1 MTTINEKVKQRLLK
15 SNEEALILYDLI
27 EASPLDLFYDSGIV
41 SQDGYVL
48 SEKNE
53 EVIFLAHQAENSVLI
68 QHMWEKSEKDLAI
81 YFTTE
86 SQSKYLRKMCQN
98 TSLSKNPINIL
109 SYSLLKIK
117 NILNESSFNK
127 LKQELIFILS
137 ELPIYELIK
146 DLFNEEIITKNDLLI
161 FSKINKSISG
171 AMLAILN
178 DSEEIVSLHTIDQ
191 VLNDVQSAYKEDLSF
206 QKRGVSI
213 NTQKKLSVLNTL
225 LLMRSKSKQKEN
237 IKKEN
242 YLLILDIAK
251 YYQDDELIA
260 EAQNNMFIDK
270 FNFYMSLTR
279 ENTNT
284 KFKERI

>member
-15 SNEEALILYDLI
+15 SDEEALILYDLI
-27 EASPLDLFYDSGIV
+27 EASPLDMFYDSSIV
-41 SQDGYVL
+41 VQDAYVL

-53 EVIFLAHQAENSVLI
+53 EIIFLAHQAENPLLI
-68 QHMWEKSEKDLAI
+68 KHMWEKSEKELAI

-86 SQSKYLRKMCQN
+86 YQSKYLRKMCQN
-98 TSLSKNPINIL
+98 ASLSKNPIDIL

-117 NILNESSFNK
+117 NVLNESSFNK
-127 LKQELIFILS
+127 LKQELICTLS
-137 ELPIYELIK
+137 ELPIYDLIN
-146 DLFNEEIITKNDLLI
+146 DLFNEEVITKNDLLI
-161 FSKINKSISG
+161 FSKINKNISG
-171 AMLAILN
+171 GILAILN
-178 DSEEIVSLHTIDQ
+178 DSEEIVSLHTIGQ
-191 VLNDVQSAYKEDLSF
+191 VLNDIESAYKEDLYF

-225 LLMRSKSKQKEN
+225 LLMRSKGKQKEN
-237 IKKEN
+237 IQQEK

-251 YYQDDELIA
+251 YYQNDELIA

-270 FNFYMSLTR
+270 FNFYIALTR

-284 KFKERI
+284 KVKERI

>member
-15 SNEEALILYDLI
+15 SDEEALILYDLI
-27 EASPLDLFYDSGIV
+27 EASPLDMFYDSSIV
-41 SQDGYVL
+41 VQDAYVL

-53 EVIFLAHQAENSVLI
+53 EIIFLAHQAENPLLI
-68 QHMWEKSEKDLAI
+68 KHMWEKSEKELAI

-86 SQSKYLRKMCQN
+86 YQSKYLRKMCQN
-98 TSLSKNPINIL
+98 ASLSKNPIDIL

-117 NILNESSFNK
+117 NVLNESSFNK
-127 LKQELIFILS
+127 LKQELICTLS
-137 ELPIYELIK
+137 ELPIYDLIN
-146 DLFNEEIITKNDLLI
+146 DLFNEAIITKNDLLI
-161 FSKINKSISG
+161 FSKINKNISG
-171 AMLAILN
+171 GILAILN
-178 DSEEIVSLHTIDQ
+178 DSEEIVSLHTIGQ
-191 VLNDVQSAYKEDLSF
+191 VLNDIESAYKEDLAF

-225 LLMRSKSKQKEN
+225 LMMRSKSKQKEN
-237 IKKEN
+237 IKKEK

-251 YYQDDELIA
+251 YYQNDELIA

-270 FNFYMSLTR
+270 FNFYMALTR

-284 KFKERI
+284 KVKERI

>member
-15 SNEEALILYDLI
+15 SDEEALILYDLI
-27 EASPLDLFYDSGIV
+27 EASPLDMFYDSSIV
-41 SQDGYVL
+41 GQDAYVL

-53 EVIFLAHQAENSVLI
+53 EIIFLAHQAENPLLI
-68 QHMWEKSEKDLAI
+68 KHMWEKSEKELAI
-81 YFTTE
+81 YFTAE
-86 SQSKYLRKMCQN
+86 SQGKYLRKMCQN
-98 TSLSKNPINIL
+98 TSLSKNPIDIL
-109 SYSLLKIK
+109 SYSLFKIK
-117 NILNESSFNK
+117 NVLNESSFNK
-127 LKQELIFILS
+127 LKQELIFTLS
-137 ELPIYELIK
+137 ELPIYDLIN
-146 DLFNEEIITKNDLLI
+146 DLFNEEVITKNDLLI

-171 AMLAILN
+171 GMLAILN
-178 DSEEIVSLHTIDQ
+178 DSEEIVSLHTIGQ
-191 VLNDVQSAYKEDLSF
+191 VLNDIESAYKEDLYF

-237 IKKEN
+237 IPQEK

-251 YYQDDELIA
+251 YYQNDELIA

-270 FNFYMSLTR
+270 FNFYMTLTR

-284 KFKERI
+284 KVKERI

>member
-270 FNFYMSLTR
+270 FNFYMSLAR

>member
-15 SNEEALILYDLI
+15 SDEEALILYDLI
-27 EASPLDLFYDSGIV
+27 EASPLDMFYDSSIV
-41 SQDGYVL
+41 VQDAYVL

-53 EVIFLAHQAENSVLI
+53 EIIFLAHQAENPLLI
-68 QHMWEKSEKDLAI
+68 KHMWEKSEKELAI
-81 YFTTE
+81 YFNTE
-86 SQSKYLRKMCQN
+86 YQSKYLRKMCQN
-98 TSLSKNPINIL
+98 ASLSKNPIDIL

-117 NILNESSFNK
+117 NVLNESSFNK
-127 LKQELIFILS
+127 LKQELICTLS
-137 ELPIYELIK
+137 ELPIYDLIN
-146 DLFNEEIITKNDLLI
+146 DLFNEEVITKNDLLI

-171 AMLAILN
+171 GMLAILN
-178 DSEEIVSLHTIDQ
+178 DSKEIVSLHTIDQ
-191 VLNDVQSAYKEDLSF
+191 VLNDIESAYKEDLYF

-225 LLMRSKSKQKEN
+225 LMMRSKSKQKEN
-237 IKKEN
+237 IKKEK

-251 YYQDDELIA
+251 YYQNDELIA

-270 FNFYMSLTR
+270 FNFYIALTR

-284 KFKERI
+284 KVKERI

>member
-27 EASPLDLFYDSGIV
+27 QASPLDLFYDSGIV

-53 EVIFLAHQAENSVLI
+53 EVIFLAHQAENSLLI
-68 QHMWEKSEKDLAI
+68 QHIWEKSEKDLAI
-81 YFTTE
+81 YFTAE

-98 TSLSKNPINIL
+98 TSLSKNPIDIL

-117 NILNESSFNK
+117 DVLNESSFSK

-137 ELPIYELIK
+137 ELPIYDLIK
-146 DLFNEEIITKNDLLI
+146 DLFNDEIITKNDLLI
-161 FSKINKSISG
+161 FSKTNKSISG

-191 VLNDVQSAYKEDLSF
+191 VLNDVQSAYKEDISF

-213 NTQKKLSVLNTL
+213 NTKKKLSVLNTL
-225 LLMRSKSKQKEN
+225 LLIRSKSKQKEN

-270 FNFYMSLTR
+270 FNFYMSLAR

>member
-15 SNEEALILYDLI
+15 SDEEALILYDLI
-27 EASPLDLFYDSGIV
+27 EASPLDMFYDSSIV
-41 SQDGYVL
+41 VQDAYVL

-53 EVIFLAHQAENSVLI
+53 EIIFLAHQAENPLLI
-68 QHMWEKSEKDLAI
+68 KHMWEKSEKELAI

-86 SQSKYLRKMCQN
+86 YQSKYLRKMCQN
-98 TSLSKNPINIL
+98 ASLSKNPIDIL

-117 NILNESSFNK
+117 NFLNESSFNK
-127 LKQELIFILS
+127 LKQELICTLS
-137 ELPIYELIK
+137 ELPIYDLIN
-146 DLFNEEIITKNDLLI
+146 DLFNEEVITKNDLLI

-171 AMLAILN
+171 GMLAILN
-178 DSEEIVSLHTIDQ
+178 DSEEIVSLHTIGQ
-191 VLNDVQSAYKEDLSF
+191 VLNDIESAYKEDLAF

-225 LLMRSKSKQKEN
+225 LMMRSKSKQKEN
-237 IKKEN
+237 IKKEK

-251 YYQDDELIA
+251 YYQNDELIA

-270 FNFYMSLTR
+270 FNFYMALTR

-284 KFKERI
+284 KVKERI

>member
-15 SNEEALILYDLI
+15 SDEEALILYDLI
-27 EASPLDLFYDSGIV
+27 EASPLDMFYDSSIV
-41 SQDGYVL
+41 VQDAYVL

-53 EVIFLAHQAENSVLI
+53 EIIFLAHQAENPLLI
-68 QHMWEKSEKDLAI
+68 KHMWEKSEKELAI

-86 SQSKYLRKMCQN
+86 YQSKYLRKMCQN
-98 TSLSKNPINIL
+98 ASLSKNPIDIL

-117 NILNESSFNK
+117 NVLNESSFNK
-127 LKQELIFILS
+127 LKQELICTLS
-137 ELPIYELIK
+137 ELPIYDLIN
-146 DLFNEEIITKNDLLI
+146 DLFNEAIITKNDLLI
-161 FSKINKSISG
+161 FSKINKNISG
-171 AMLAILN
+171 GILAILN
-178 DSEEIVSLHTIDQ
+178 DNEEIVSLHTIGQ
-191 VLNDVQSAYKEDLSF
+191 VLNDIESAYKEDLAF

-225 LLMRSKSKQKEN
+225 LMMRSKSKQKEN
-237 IKKEN
+237 IKKEK

-251 YYQDDELIA
+251 YYQNDELIA

-270 FNFYMSLTR
+270 FNFYMALTR

-284 KFKERI
+284 KVKERI